1 MPSVDILRRT
11 ARPDLET
18 NRRLVAA
25 GERRGVELRV
35 VDATRVCAAAG
46 GEPSLRYEGEDLLDK
61 PPKAVLARVGNWR
74 PESLLAA
81 LEVVSAAGV
90 PTPNPAQSVR
100 AGRDHWRTVRRLAA
114 AGIPVPET
122 IAGAD
127 PETLAATAESGLGL
141 PLVVKVRQSRM
152 GVGVILCSTR
162 DHLESVLDSL
172 WRVGNELV
180 VQRDVPTGGR
190 SLRLLV
196 AGKRIV
202 AAVQMEA
209 HDGEWRSNASRGGAA
224 HAHEPNR
231 RERELATDASRVMG
245 LGLCGVDLLPGP
257 DGPVVGEVNPTPGSR
272 HLEQATG
279 IDVAGAIVALLAAGR
294 W

>member
-1 MPSVDILRRT
+1 MPTVDILLMT

-35 VDATRVCAAAG
+35 VDATRACAVAG
-46 GEPSLRYEGEDLLDK
+46 TRQSLWYEDEDLLAE

-90 PTPNPAQSVR
+90 PTPNPAPSVR
-100 AGRDHWRTVRRLAA
+100 AGRDHWQTIRRLAE
-114 AGIPVPET
+114 AGLPVPET

-127 PETLAATAESGLGL
+127 PESLAATAESRLGL
-141 PLVVKVRQSRM
+141 PVVVKERQSRM
-152 GVGVILCSTR
+152 GVGVIRCSGR

-172 WRVGNELV
+172 WRVGNEVV
-180 VQRDVPTGGR
+180 VQRYVPTGGR

-196 AGKRIV
+196 VGGRVV
-202 AAVQMEA
+202 AAVKLEA
-209 HDGEWRSNASRGGAA
+209 REGEWRSNASRGGAA
-224 HAHEPNR
+224 QTHEPTR
-231 RERELATDASRVMG
+231 RERALATAAARSMS

-257 DGPVVGEVNPTPGSR
+257 DGPVVGEVNPTPGFR
-272 HLEQATG
+272 HLERATG
-279 IDVAGAIVALLAAGR
+279 IDVAGAIVALLVGA
-294 W
+294 